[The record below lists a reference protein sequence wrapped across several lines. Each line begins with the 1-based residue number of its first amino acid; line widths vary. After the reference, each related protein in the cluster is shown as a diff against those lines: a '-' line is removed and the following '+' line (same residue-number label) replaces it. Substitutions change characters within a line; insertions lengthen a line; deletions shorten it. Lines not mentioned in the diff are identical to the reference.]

1 MSTNDSSKT
10 PSNNQ
15 IVPFDFESIQVRVI
29 RDANGEPWFIA
40 ADVCKVLGYANTS
53 KAIKDHV
60 DDDDRSTLGD
70 LTTGYT
76 GITAGGSSPIAINES
91 GLFALILSSTLPKAK
106 QFKKWVTSDVLP
118 SIRKTGQYSV
128 TQNQDPILAMLDGIR
143 ETRLAQIALEQRVNQ
158 IEARQD
164 AVDTEL
170 HHFTV
175 IGYFRTRGKAVP
187 DKTTLQTIGKQV
199 SNVSRQ
205 LGYTIGKVKDER
217 YGTVHTYHEL
227 MLEQVLGW

>member
-1 MSTNDSSKT
+1 MTDSSN
-10 PSNNQ
+10 SSADNQ
-15 IVPFDFESIQVRVI
+15 IIPFDFGDNRIRVT
-29 RDANGEPWFIA
+29 RDDDGEPWFIA
-40 ADVCKVLGYANTS
+40 ADVCKVLELSNVGQALS
-53 KAIKDHV
+53 RL
-60 DDDDRSTLGD
+60 DDDEKRNIISNDVIGK
-70 LTTGYT
+70 
-76 GITAGGSSPIAINES
+76 ITPMAAVNES
-91 GLFALILSSTLPKAK
+91 GLYSMVLSSRKPEAKA
-106 QFKKWVTSDVLP
+106 FKRWITHDVLP
-118 SIRKTGQYSV
+118 SIRKTGQYSI
-128 TQNQDPILAMLDGIR
+128 TPTPPKDHILAMLDSVR

-217 YGTVHTYHEL
+217 YGTVHTYHED
-227 MLEQVLGW
+227 MLRQVLNW

>member
-15 IVPFDFESIQVRVI
+15 IVPFDFEGSQLRVI
-29 RDANGEPWFIA
+29 RDDNGDPWFVA
-40 ADVCKVLGYANTS
+40 ADVCQALELTNVSQALSRVDSDDKSDIILND
-53 KAIKDHV
+53 AIG
-60 DDDDRSTLGD
+60 RQQSMA
-70 LTTGYT
+70 
-76 GITAGGSSPIAINES
+76 IINEP
-91 GLFALILSSTLPKAK
+91 GLYTLVLSSRKSDAK
-106 QFKKWVTSDVLP
+106 RFKHWVTHDVLP

-170 HHFTV
+170 HHFTI
-175 IGYFRTRGKAVP
+175 IGYFRTRGKPAP
-187 DKTTLQTIGKQV
+187 DLNTAQTIGKKA
-199 SNVSRQ
+199 SALSRQ
-205 LGYTIGKVKDER
+205 LGYSIGKTTDPRFGQVS
-217 YGTVHTYHEL
+217 TYHEMIL
-227 MLEQVLGW
+227 QQVLNW